1 LNIFVITN
9 IIKLEVMDLRKKSFI
24 KKVIN
29 ILLSVVFVLF
39 IGGNMF
45 YCFIAGAPNDRGT
58 LIKYV
63 FNTAMFSLL
72 LPGIICGCL
81 FYIRYLH
88 GLIDEMNKI

>member
-1 LNIFVITN
+1 
-9 IIKLEVMDLRKKSFI
+9 MDLGKKSFI

-39 IGGNMF
+39 IGCNMF

-63 FNTAMFSLL
+63 FNAAMFSLL
-72 LPGIICGCL
+72 LPSIICGCL
-81 FYIRYLH
+81 FYIHYLH
-88 GLIDEMNKI
+88 GLIDDMNKI

>member
-1 LNIFVITN
+1 MNIFVITN
-9 IIKLEVMDLRKKSFI
+9 IIKLEVMDLRKKSFT
-24 KKVIN
+24 KK
-29 ILLSVVFVLF
+29 
-39 IGGNMF
+39 GNQYIIVSCVCIIYWRYMF

-58 LIKYV
+58 LIKYC

-88 GLIDEMNKI
+88 GTN

>member
-1 LNIFVITN
+1 
-9 IIKLEVMDLRKKSFI
+9 
-24 KKVIN
+24 
-29 ILLSVVFVLF
+29 
-39 IGGNMF
+39 MF